1 MTKRMAKFSQSQ
13 KDVAATTKQPEVA
26 EAIKLESHETV
37 TVLQN
42 ENAKADALNVF
53 EQVQESED
61 ESSSVSSQGSFSDG
75 TVNAL

>member
-1 MTKRMAKFSQSQ
+1 
-13 KDVAATTKQPEVA
+13 
-26 EAIKLESHETV
+26 V